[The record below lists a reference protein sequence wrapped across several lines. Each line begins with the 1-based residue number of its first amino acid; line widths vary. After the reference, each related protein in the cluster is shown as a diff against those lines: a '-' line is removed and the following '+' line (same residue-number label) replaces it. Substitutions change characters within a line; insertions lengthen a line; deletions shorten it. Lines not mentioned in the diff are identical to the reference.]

1 MTIALYAEFTATA
14 GNHALVT
21 ELIAEF
27 AARVRA
33 EPGNLAFDPH
43 HLADSPAT
51 VFVYEAYRDQA
62 AFDEHLASFHGRDFN
77 QRLGTLVVG
86 GGSRLTMLSPIVVGT
101 AVESRSHG
109 LLQ

>member
-1 MTIALYAEFTATA
+1 MTVALYAEFTATA
-14 GNHALVT
+14 ENRTLVT

-27 AARVRA
+27 AQRVRA

-51 VFVYEAYRDQA
+51 IFVYEAYRDQA
-62 AFDEHLASFHGRDFN
+62 AFDEHLASSHGRDFN

-86 GGSRLTMLSPIVVGT
+86 GGSRLTMLSPIAVAT
-101 AVESRSHG
+101 AVEYRTGG
-109 LLQ
+109 LPQ

>member
-1 MTIALYAEFTATA
+1 MTVALYAEFTATA
-14 GNHALVT
+14 ENRTLVT

-27 AARVRA
+27 AQRVRA

-51 VFVYEAYRDQA
+51 IFVYEAYRDQA
-62 AFDEHLASFHGRDFN
+62 AFDEHLASSHGRDFN

-86 GGSRLTMLSPIVVGT
+86 GGSRLTMLSPIAVAT
-101 AVESRSHG
+101 AVQSRTGG
-109 LLQ
+109 LPQ

>member
-14 GNHALVT
+14 ENRTLVT

-27 AARVRA
+27 AERVRA

-43 HLADSPAT
+43 HLADSPAMI
-51 VFVYEAYRDQA
+51 FVYEAYCDQA
-62 AFDEHLASFHGRDFN
+62 AFDEHLASSHGRDFN

-86 GGSRLTMLSPIVVGT
+86 GGSRLTMLSPIDVRI
-101 AVESRSHG
+101 AVQSRSRG
-109 LLQ
+109 LPQ

>member
-1 MTIALYAEFTATA
+1 MTIALYAEFTAAAENRT
-14 GNHALVT
+14 LVT

-27 AARVRA
+27 AQRVRA

-51 VFVYEAYRDQA
+51 IFVYEAYRDQA
-62 AFDEHLASFHGRDFN
+62 AFDEHLASSHGRDFN

-86 GGSRLTMLSPIVVGT
+86 GGSRLTMLSPIAVAT
-101 AVESRSHG
+101 AVEYRTGG
-109 LLQ
+109 LPQ